1 MISPINV
8 RLYQKPKV
16 TGLEMNSRCIFLT
29 KSPGQQKR
37 TQKAETIFNFTRI
50 KEEKNFLIIDE
61 TGDKK
66 EKKRTDYV
74 NRQYL
79 GKLGKI

>member
-1 MISPINV
+1 V
-8 RLYQKPKV
+8 AE
-16 TGLEMNSRCIFLT
+16 G
-29 KSPGQQKR
+29 

-50 KEEKNFLIIDE
+50 KRENFLIIDE

-66 EKKRTDYV
+66 EGKKTDYV

-79 GKLGKI
+79 GKLGK